1 MNLQS
6 NDFELFGVPEQFA
19 QDLARIDERWK
30 ELQREAHPDRFAAQ
44 GAAAQRIAMQWS
56 VRINEA
62 YRRLKDPLARAAYLC
77 ELRGAPIDAENNTAM
92 PAQFLVEQ
100 MEWRES
106 LEDARSIDE
115 VEFNLQRKGYAAA
128 VTDPQVLRAI
138 VGGRHHAIALTFVE
152 WSGAADQNVVVDWTV
167 VRDEE
172 GAGGVAATIL
182 AAPRSF
188 LGRTSISAAIDYAV
202 ERFAMAP
209 AQADKRILDVSGD
222 GTNNS
227 GRAVTEARDQA
238 IAAGITINGLAII
251 NTQANPGYAF
261 HTQPPGGLPK
271 YYEEN
276 VIGGPGAFLIQVENF
291 DTFAEAITRKLVT
304 EIAGAPPPQ
313 ETASA
318 R

>member
-1 MNLQS
+1 M
-6 NDFELFGVPEQFA
+6 
-19 QDLARIDERWK
+19 LAADV
-30 ELQREAHPDRFAAQ
+30 
-44 GAAAQRIAMQWS
+44 S
-56 VRINEA
+56 
-62 YRRLKDPLARAAYLC
+62 
-77 ELRGAPIDAENNTAM
+77 
-92 PAQFLVEQ
+92 
-100 MEWRES
+100 
-106 LEDARSIDE
+106 RSIDDG
-115 VEFNLQRKGYAAA
+115 EFNLQRKGYAQAM
-128 VTDPQVLRAI
+128 TDPRVLRAI
-138 VGGRHHAIALTFVE
+138 VGGRHHAIAITFVE
-152 WSGAADQNVVVDWTV
+152 WAGAPEQNVVIDWTV

-172 GAGGVAATIL
+172 GAGAVAATML
-182 AAPRSF
+182 SAQRSF
-188 LGRTSISAAIDYAV
+188 LGRTSISAAIDFSMERLAV
-202 ERFAMAP
+202 AP
-209 AQADKRILDVSGD
+209 AEADKRIIDISGD

-238 IAAGITINGLAII
+238 VAAGITINGLAII